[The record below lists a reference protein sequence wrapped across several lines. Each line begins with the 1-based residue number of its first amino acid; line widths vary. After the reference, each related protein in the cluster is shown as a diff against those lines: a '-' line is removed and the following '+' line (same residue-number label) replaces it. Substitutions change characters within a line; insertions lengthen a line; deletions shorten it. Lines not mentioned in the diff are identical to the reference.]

1 MNHAEQCLKLER
13 CLKLDPLSVV
23 TDAIEA
29 TTTAS
34 GSKLGWQQLW
44 QRLVDMLAHA
54 HAPQVWQR
62 LDRFGN
68 CYWQA
73 YDPATGRSTA
83 SGSEAEI
90 RAWLEER
97 RYQK

>member
-23 TDAIEA
+23 ASTIEPS
-29 TTTAS
+29 TVVS
-34 GSKLGWQQLW
+34 CPKIDFW
-44 QRLVDMLAHA
+44 QRLVHLLTHA
-54 HAPQVWQR
+54 QTLHVWQH

-68 CYWQA
+68 RYWQA
-73 YDPATGRSTA
+73 YDAATGRSTSA
-83 SGSEAEI
+83 GSEAEI